1 MSSNIEEIKNQNSN
15 YETVLFSFLPCATLH
30 GPREQNDVKTET
42 RVNISK
48 LQFARNRPR
57 AAAPPGGVSRR
68 DVLAALL
75 AGTVAAGV
83 WTSASAA
90 AALKA
95 AGATASNPGL
105 TATEMATLKAAADVI
120 VPATDTPG
128 AGEAGVPQF
137 VAALVTHWMRPEEA
151 SFFRTGLSELDA
163 SAQARYHM
171 AFAACS
177 PEQGAA
183 LMQALRSASPY
194 GGRTFSLTD
203 RMLDPKAPFYLRL
216 RDLVVYGYFTSEAG
230 SNKELR
236 YLPVPGR
243 FEANV
248 DMKTWPFQTVI

>member
-1 MSSNIEEIKNQNSN
+1 MI
-15 YETVLFSFLPCATLH
+15 
-30 GPREQNDVKTET
+30 
-42 RVNISK
+42 ISK
-48 LQFARNRPR
+48 LNFARPR
-57 AAAPPGGVSRR
+57 ARTAAAPVGVSRR

-95 AGATASNPGL
+95 AGATAANPGL
-105 TATEMATLKAAADVI
+105 SSMETATLAAAAEVI
-120 VPATDTPG
+120 LPATDTPG
-128 AGEAGVPQF
+128 ANEAGVPQF
-137 VAALVTHWMRPEEA
+137 IAALVTHWMRPEEA
-151 SFFRTGLSELDA
+151 VFLRDGLAALDA
-163 SAQARYHM
+163 SAQAAYRLP
-171 AFAACS
+171 FARCS

-183 LMQALRSASPY
+183 LMQSLRAASPY
-194 GGRTFSLTD
+194 GGRSFSLAD

-243 FEANV
+243 FDANL
-248 DMKTWPFQTVI
+248 DMKTWPYQTVI